1 MKNENILDA
10 SIEGKDRQIKQA
22 IEVNS
27 FTDKKKLISHQNYKF
42 SINFKKWS
50 LRRKKNN
57 KIDLIDGK
65 SDITAKIAND
75 DQLASPVTKLTNS
88 ENDYAVIDEG
98 FIVVKENNDKLESI
112 IKAPRAR
119 ILNPEEEQLA
129 YLDNMNKNSEL
140 SKILHSIYFD
150 PDLYNQIML
159 MLQFYNNCT
168 LDNSKNINFF
178 EIVDKVSESLIEII
192 TKLSSKSDT
201 HSLKELALKNTL
213 FLSKNNLWSRFM
225 HKEAEYETIEGEYEI
240 MNRIDQNQTT
250 ENAKSIED
258 KKEMGTDY
266 INIVSRSNYASSS
279 LKESNYM
286 DMNFFKKQQ
295 NKDNLPENQL
305 CNAKTV

>member
-10 SIEGKDRQIKQA
+10 RTEGKDRQIKQA
-22 IEVNS
+22 
-27 FTDKKKLISHQNYKF
+27 SHSQNYKF
-42 SINFKKWS
+42 SINFRKWS
-50 LRRKKNN
+50 LRRKKNNKNMINN

-65 SDITAKIAND
+65 SDIAAKIPNG
-75 DQLASPVTKLTNS
+75 DQLAFPVTKLTNS
-88 ENDYAVIDEG
+88 ENDYAVIDEC
-98 FIVVKENNDKLESI
+98 FIGLKENNDKLESTV
-112 IKAPRAR
+112 KAPRAR

-129 YLDNMNKNSEL
+129 YLDNINNTPGLSE
-140 SKILHSIYFD
+140 ILHSIYFD
-150 PDLYNQIML
+150 SDLYNQIIL
-159 MLQFYNNCT
+159 MQQFSNHFT
-168 LDNSKNINFF
+168 LDNPKNINFF
-178 EIVDKVSESLIEII
+178 EIVNKVNESLIEII
-192 TKLSSKSDT
+192 TKLSSESHT

-258 KKEMGTDY
+258 KKEMEADY

-295 NKDNLPENQL
+295 NKDNVPENQL
-305 CNAKTV
+305 CNAKTI